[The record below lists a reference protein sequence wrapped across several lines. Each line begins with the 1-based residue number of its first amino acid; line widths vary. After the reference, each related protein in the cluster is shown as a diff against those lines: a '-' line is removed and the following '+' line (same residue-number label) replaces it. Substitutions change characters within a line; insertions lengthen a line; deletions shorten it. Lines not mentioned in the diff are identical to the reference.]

1 VMRRI
6 CILGS
11 TGSVGQSTVKVLQA
25 QQEAQKENYDVQVL
39 TANHNFKLLAEQAI
53 ALKAKHVVIAD
64 EAHYSPLKELLSGQD
79 VKVSAGQEAL
89 IEAASIPVDWT
100 MAGIVGMAG
109 LKPLMAAIEQGNMVA
124 IANKEPLV
132 AAGDLILAA
141 AKKSGA
147 TILPVDS
154 EHNAIFQV
162 FEAHNRQS
170 IERIILTA
178 SGGPFRQYT
187 MEQMAEVT
195 VEQALAHPNW
205 SMGAKISI
213 DSATMMNKAL
223 EVIEAQKLFGMPAN
237 KIEVLIHPQSIVHSM
252 VEYSDGSVLAQMG
265 AADMCTPIANAL
277 GYPNRIESSGQK
289 LDFTQMKH
297 LDFEAMDEARFPFM
311 RLAYDCLKVGQA
323 ACIALNAANEVA
335 VKAFLDHKIA
345 FLDIYKIVSEMVD
358 GRSNETFK
366 TMDNVIGY
374 DNNVRTQTESY
385 ILSNEINSKSV
396 NNLR

>member
-1 VMRRI
+1 MTRRI

-11 TGSVGQSTVKVLQA
+11 TGSVGQSTVKVLQG
-25 QQEAQKENYDVQVL
+25 QQADYDVQVL

-64 EAHYSPLKELLSGQD
+64 DAHYAALKELLSGQD
-79 VKVSAGQEAL
+79 IKISAGQEAL
-89 IEAASIPVDWT
+89 IEAARIPVDWT
-100 MAGIVGMAG
+100 MAAIVGMAG
-109 LKPLMAAIEQGNMVA
+109 LKPLMAAIEQGASVA

-132 AAGDLILAA
+132 AAGDLVLAA
-141 AKKSGA
+141 AKQSGA

-162 FEAHNRQS
+162 FEAHNKES

-223 EVIEAQKLFGMPAN
+223 EVIEAQKLFDMPAN
-237 KIEVLIHPQSIVHSM
+237 KIEVLVHPQSIVHSM
-252 VEYSDGSVLAQMG
+252 VEYNDGSVLAQMG

-277 GYPNRIESSGQK
+277 GYPNRIQSSGQK

-311 RLAYDCLKVGQA
+311 RLAYDCLETGQK

-358 GRSNETFK
+358 KCSNETFK

-374 DNNVRTQTESY
+374 DNNVRSQTESY
-385 ILSNEINSKSV
+385 ILSNEINNKSV

>member
-1 VMRRI
+1 MRRI

-195 VEQALAHPNW
+195 VKQALAHPNW